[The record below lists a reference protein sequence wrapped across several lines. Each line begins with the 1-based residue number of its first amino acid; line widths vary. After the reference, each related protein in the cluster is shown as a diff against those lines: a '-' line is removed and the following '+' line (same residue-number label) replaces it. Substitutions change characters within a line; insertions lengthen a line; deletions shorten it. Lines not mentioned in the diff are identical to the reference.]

1 MTFFLVVI
9 GIWALAHLYVGW
21 RLWGPEPAYR
31 WGLGL
36 TLLVSFAT
44 APTSFIV
51 MSRSGELWAD
61 VLQGVGFVAM
71 GAFSILW
78 VLTVARD
85 LAWLAALG
93 LDKVV
98 AVLPEDPDRRAFL
111 RRGLDVGVL
120 GASAVLTTAA
130 VVRAKMGATVEVV
143 EVLIEDLPS
152 DLNGFRIA
160 QVSDIHVGATVR
172 RGHVQAIVDQ
182 VNALEAD
189 LIAITGDLVDGS
201 VEGLTPHVD
210 PLRGLKATHGAAFC
224 TGNHEYYSGAGPW
237 CAKVEELGIRVLTNA
252 SVVLEHGDARVLLAG
267 VPDRQGG
274 RFLEGHRPDPVAV
287 AEAAE
292 PADVR
297 VLLSHQPIT
306 ATEGA
311 RAGFDLQLSGHT
323 HAGQYFP
330 FTLFIRLGQRWT
342 EGLHRVGE
350 MWLYVNRGT
359 TWWGPPLRLGA
370 PQEVTLLTLRRA

>member
-1 MTFFLVVI
+1 MTFFLAIVAT
-9 GIWALAHLYVGW
+9 WALAHLYVGW
-21 RLWGPEPAYR
+21 RLWGPERVYR
-31 WGLGL
+31 WALGG

-44 APTSFIV
+44 APTSFMV
-51 MSRSGELWAD
+51 MARSGELWAD
-61 VLQGVGFVAM
+61 ALQGIGFVSM
-71 GAFSILW
+71 GGFSILW
-78 VLTVARD
+78 VLTVFRD
-85 LAWLAALG
+85 LAWLAAQG
-93 LDKVV
+93 FDKVV
-98 AVLPEDPDRRAFL
+98 SVLPEDPERRAFL

-120 GASAVLTTAA
+120 GASSALTAAA
-130 VVRAKMGATVEVV
+130 VVRAKMGAAVEEV
-143 EVLIEDLPS
+143 EIPISDLPS
-152 DLNGFRIA
+152 DLEGFRIA

-172 RGHVQAIVDQ
+172 RGQVQAIVDQ
-182 VNALEAD
+182 VNALEPD

-201 VEGLTPHVD
+201 VEGLTPHVE
-210 PLRGLKATHGAAFC
+210 PLRSLKATHGAAFC

-252 SVVLEHGDARVLLAG
+252 SVVLEHGGSRVLLAG

-274 RFLEGHRPDPVAV
+274 GFLEGHHPDPVAV

-292 PADVR
+292 PADLR

-330 FTLFIRLGQRWT
+330 FTLFIRLAQRWV

-370 PQEVTLLTLRRA
+370 PQEVTLLTLRRV